1 MASGLNATTLQL
13 NLVKNLVDAYII
25 LDMKN
30 ILPFISQN
38 YTYQTFPK
46 VPDLP
51 DEAKGDHLEKYGM
64 LFSLAKESVVRVRKY
79 CSAFS
84 KLAG

>member
-1 MASGLNATTLQL
+1 MASGLDATTPQL
-13 NLVKNLVDAYII
+13 SLVKNLVDAYIT

-51 DEAKGDHLEKYGM
+51 DEAKGDHLEKHGM
-64 LFSLAKESVVRVRKY
+64 FSLVKELVVRVRKY